1 MMPSVL
7 INTVL
12 LINTA
17 LINTVFSPSM
27 LLLARRRSQIDGGK
41 LAFYLAITVGLIL
54 AVCAASYFGTRMRN
68 NWRYKSPLA
77 LFLGLCQ
84 AHKLD
89 VGSKK
94 LLRQIAQQHKLDQ
107 PAQVFTDPQWIDKAC
122 VSGALRSQSMKLG
135 ILRERLFG

>member
-7 INTVL
+7 VNSALMNTVL
-12 LINTA
+12 
-17 LINTVFSPSM
+17 SPPM
-27 LLLARRRSQIDGGK
+27 LLLARRRSQINTGQ
-41 LAFYLAITVGLIL
+41 LAVYMGITVGLIV
-54 AVCAASYFGTRMRN
+54 AVCVISYFGTRLRH

-94 LLRQIAQQHKLDQ
+94 LLRQVAQHHKLTH
-107 PAQVFTDPQWIDKAC
+107 PARVFTEPQWIDKA
-122 VSGALRSQSMKLG
+122 SLAGTMRSQSMKLG